1 MRWRRKIYMR
11 PAVLCGALL
20 LLALS
25 MGLYA
30 LLVRKIEADTQFII
44 TFGVS
49 LFLPILLFFVL
60 VRLKRLR
67 EEYYGG
73 NHNQQQPS

>member
-1 MRWRRKIYMR
+1 MRWRRKIYRR
-11 PAVLCGALL
+11 PAILCSALL

-67 EEYYGG
+67 EEYYGD
-73 NHNQQQPS
+73 NQNQQQP